1 MEANSVAI
9 VGKLPRF
16 NGKTPINSFLKLIQ
30 KRAHLEGW
38 NEDKQASIIRYLCA
52 DVAEAFLD
60 SKPEL
65 ETSTLDELVL
75 ALRTRFK
82 IKLSQ
87 PEAFAKLMKV
97 EQNHL
102 SINEYV
108 GSIETMAADFA
119 DIIPALRDINSR
131 DELLI
136 SVFNNG
142 AHTTIK
148 EMLAARDFAT
158 WNDLIQ
164 AATKCE
170 TVIKERRSAQSGNV
184 IGRHE
189 INSTFHYNRP

>member
-9 VGKLPRF
+9 VGKLPKF
-16 NGKTPINSFLKLIQ
+16 NGKSPINQFLKIIN
-30 KRAHLEGW
+30 KRARLESW
-38 NEDKQASIIRYLCA
+38 DEDKQANIIRYQCT
-52 DVAEAFLD
+52 DVAESFLD
-60 SKPEL
+60 AKPEL
-65 ETSTLDELVL
+65 TECSLPELCT

-87 PEAFAKLMKV
+87 PEAYAKLMKV

-102 SINEYV
+102 SINDYV

-136 SVFNNG
+136 AVFNNG

-148 EMLAARDFAT
+148 EMLAARDFET
-158 WNDLIQ
+158 WHELIQ